1 MITMFNHLL
10 NFNNCSN
17 IFSDGGIFVRSSHT
31 SRLRE
36 GVLPSLELLWLMLMD
51 SVQIVQ
57 VILSLL
63 TKETYWVME

>member
-1 MITMFNHLL
+1 MITVFNHLL
-10 NFNNCSN
+10 NFNNFSN
-17 IFSDGGIFVRSSHT
+17 LFSDGGVFVLFSHT
-31 SRLRE
+31 SRLCE